1 MQIFESKS
9 EYINTIKSRIKWKR
23 AKEIA
28 VMELSDHID
37 DQYEEFLDN
46 GYKKSDALS
55 KALNEM
61 GDANEIGDALNSV
74 YKPKIN
80 WRLILI
86 TVLFLITGFILRSFA
101 FLNSYGK
108 YETIG
113 LLIGILGVI
122 VTYFVDYTIILKRP
136 KTIFWAYTVLTGISI
151 ILEKHLFYSIIQHH
165 YSFYFL
171 LFYPIVLAGILL
183 YIKNGVDNLQ
193 FEKFVFFSLVPLT
206 YSLILHSLTAFFYLY
221 IIMITF
227 LIYAINNNWIEIN
240 KKQRIIGIGVF
251 ILLAIIIIVCNTS
264 IVRLD
269 NTVNIHD
276 LYSQKQVSDIIRN
289 APLIG
294 KYDGEF
300 KYISDYWND
309 YPITFLVAKYGTVS
323 IPVVL
328 LLYSILL
335 YCLYKTIIKQN
346 TDVGYLISLSV
357 FIIFSLQL
365 IVGLLCNL
373 GIIGGYFMIDFPLF
387 PSGGSYLIFNLIL
400 IGVML
405 SISRNQEIA
414 KEWIKLNE
422 TSNYIEGCGKN

>member
-1 MQIFESKS
+1 M
-9 EYINTIKSRIKWKR
+9 
-23 AKEIA
+23 
-28 VMELSDHID
+28 
-37 DQYEEFLDN
+37 
-46 GYKKSDALS
+46 
-55 KALNEM
+55 
-61 GDANEIGDALNSV
+61 
-74 YKPKIN
+74 
-80 WRLILI
+80 
-86 TVLFLITGFILRSFA
+86 
-101 FLNSYGK
+101 
-108 YETIG
+108 
-113 LLIGILGVI
+113 LL
-122 VTYFVDYTIILKRP
+122 
-136 KTIFWAYTVLTGISI
+136 
-151 ILEKHLFYSIIQHH
+151 
-165 YSFYFL
+165 
-171 LFYPIVLAGILL
+171 
-183 YIKNGVDNLQ
+183 
-193 FEKFVFFSLVPLT
+193 
-206 YSLILHSLTAFFYLY
+206 
-221 IIMITF
+221 
-227 LIYAINNNWIEIN
+227 YAINNNWIEIN

-300 KYISDYWND
+300 KYITDYWND

-400 IGVML
+400 VESELCKVSL
-405 SISRNQEIA
+405 SAFNSSINVIESRFKAVQVVR
-414 KEWIKLNE
+414 KTLDQLR
-422 TSNYIEGCGKN
+422 GM

>member
-1 MQIFESKS
+1 MQTFESKS
-9 EYINTIKSRIKWKR
+9 EYISTIKSRIKWKR
-23 AKEIA
+23 AKDIA
-28 VMELSDHID
+28 VIELSDHID
-37 DQYEEFLDN
+37 DQYEEYLDN
-46 GYKKSDALS
+46 GYKKHDALS

-74 YKPKIN
+74 YKPKTN

-86 TVLFLITGFILRSFA
+86 TVLFLITGYILRSLA
-101 FLNSYGK
+101 FLNSYNK

-113 LLIGILGVI
+113 LLIGILGAI
-122 VTYFVDYTIILKRP
+122 VAYFSDYTIILKKP
-136 KTIFWAYTVLTGISI
+136 KTLFWTHTILTGIFI
-151 ILEKHLFYSIIQHH
+151 VFEKHLFYSIIQHH

-171 LFYPIVLAGILL
+171 LLYPVPFAGTVL
-183 YIKNGVDNLQ
+183 YIKNSTKHLR
-193 FEKFVFFSLVPLT
+193 FERFAVFSIIPLI
-206 YSLILHSLTAFFYLY
+206 YSLFIHSLTAFFYLY
-221 IIMITF
+221 IILMIFF
-227 LIYAINNNWIEIN
+227 LYSISNNWIMLN
-240 KKQRIIGIGVF
+240 MKQRSICISTL
-251 ILLAIIIIVCNTS
+251 ILIAILIIVCNTS

-269 NTVNIHD
+269 NTVNIYD

-289 APLIG
+289 TALIG

-300 KYISDYWND
+300 RYITDYWND
-309 YPITFLVAKYGTVS
+309 YPMTFLVAKYGTVS
-323 IPVVL
+323 IPIVL
-328 LLYSILL
+328 LLYSVLL
-335 YCLYKTIIKQN
+335 YCFYKTIIKQN

-373 GIIGGYFMIDFPLF
+373 GIIGGYFMMDFPLF
-387 PSGGSYLIFNLIL
+387 PSGGSYLILNLIL

-422 TSNYIEGCGKN
+422 TSDNIEGCE